1 MLIFFKAKK
10 KRTKMET
17 PLVSIITPSFNSEK
31 FIAQTII
38 SVINQSY
45 TNWEMIIVDDCS
57 TDKTQQIITSFL
69 EQDSRIKLIKL
80 NKNSGAGVA
89 RNEAIII
96 SKGRF
101 IAFLDSD
108 DLWKPTKL
116 EKQINFLLT
125 NNLPFTFSFYDCIDE
140 EGKLLNKRIEAPE
153 TLTYRQLF
161 FCNFV
166 GNLTGIYDVNY
177 FGKIPISNIRKRQD
191 WIMWLT
197 ILKKIKNAKPITES
211 LALYRIRKDSISA
224 SKFNLLKHNYIVYRQ
239 FHKLNSFES
248 IFCMIGFLFTQLFIK
263 PMYIK
268 KIKSKI

>member
-1 MLIFFKAKK
+1 
-10 KRTKMET
+10 MET
-17 PLVSIITPSFNSEK
+17 PLVSIITPTYNSEK
-31 FIAQTII
+31 FIAKTII
-38 SVINQSY
+38 SVQNQSY

-57 TDKTQQIITSFL
+57 TDKTQQIITSFH

-80 NKNSGAGVA
+80 DKNSGAGVA
-89 RNEAIII
+89 RNEAIIK

-108 DLWKPTKL
+108 DLWKSTKL
-116 EKQINFLLT
+116 EKQIDFLLS

-161 FCNFV
+161 FCNFI

-191 WIMWLT
+191 WIVWLT
-197 ILKKIKNAKPITES
+197 ILKNIKKAKPIPES
-211 LALYRIRKDSISA
+211 LALYRIRENSISS
-224 SKFNLLKHNYIVYRQ
+224 SKLNLLKHNYTVYRQ
-239 FHKLNSFES
+239 FHKLNVLEAT
-248 IFCMIGFLFTQLFIK
+248 FCMIGFLITQLLIK
-263 PMYIK
+263 PLYVK
-268 KIKSKI
+268 KIKPTI